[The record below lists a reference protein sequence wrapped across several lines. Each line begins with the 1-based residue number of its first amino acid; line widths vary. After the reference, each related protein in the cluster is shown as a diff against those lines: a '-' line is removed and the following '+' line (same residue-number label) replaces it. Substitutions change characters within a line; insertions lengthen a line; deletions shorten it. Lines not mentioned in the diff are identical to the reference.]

1 MRREFRPGFIVINPK
16 YDQGSS
22 GGGTSP
28 DWADHGEQYCAV
40 DGWIY
45 MYCTDD
51 LDGDVTGFDG
61 PAWYRY
67 KGGLEFDPD
76 GWHAPNPPSDTP
88 RCH

>member
-28 DWADHGEQYCAV
+28 DWADTDDEYCDA

-45 MYCTDD
+45 VHFEDEDD
-51 LDGDVTGFDG
+51 TFGFNVNFQG
-61 PAWYRY
+61 EGWYRH
-67 KGGLEFDPD
+67 KGDRVCD
-76 GWHAPNPPSDTP
+76 TWHAPSPPSGTP
-88 RCH
+88 LC